1 MAKIPRNY
9 IVRGGGDWLDID
21 YSNID
26 FDHAGV
32 SPEPCPGFFGGY
44 LVHADEKTPSGILD
58 PGDVTLEIGRG
69 FETKEAAEAEL
80 QRLRECLESDLP

>member
-1 MAKIPRNY
+1 MAKRLPRNY
-9 IVRGGGDWLDID
+9 IVKGGGDWLDID

-32 SPEPCPGFFGGY
+32 SPTRTDDGY

-58 PGDVTLEIGRG
+58 PDQVTLEIGRG

-80 QRLRECLESDLP
+80 RRLREFVESLSA

>member
-9 IVRGGGDWLDID
+9 IVKGGGDWLDID

-32 SPEPCPGFFGGY
+32 SPTMSADGY
-44 LVHADEKTPSGILD
+44 LVHADEKTHSGILD

-80 QRLRECLESDLP
+80 QRLRECAESDLP

>member
-32 SPEPCPGFFGGY
+32 SRTPGDDGY

-80 QRLRECLESDLP
+80 QRLRECAESDLP

>member
-1 MAKIPRNY
+1 M
-9 IVRGGGDWLDID
+9 
-21 YSNID
+21 
-26 FDHAGV
+26 
-32 SPEPCPGFFGGY
+32 
-44 LVHADEKTPSGILD
+44 HADEKTPSGILD

>member
-32 SPEPCPGFFGGY
+32 TLRPG
-44 LVHADEKTPSGILD
+44 LTTATWCMQTRRRPPASSVRAT
-58 PGDVTLEIGRG
+58 
-69 FETKEAAEAEL
+69 
-80 QRLRECLESDLP
+80 

>member
-1 MAKIPRNY
+1 MAATPYDIVPRY
-9 IVRGGGDWLDID
+9 SCHVGFLLTAH

-32 SPEPCPGFFGGY
+32 TPARTDDGY
-44 LVHADEKTPSGILD
+44 LVHADEKTSSGILG
-58 PGDVTLEIGRG
+58 PGDVTLEIGKG

-80 QRLRECLESDLP
+80 RRLRQCVESDLQ

>member
-1 MAKIPRNY
+1 MAKIPRSY

-32 SPEPCPGFFGGY
+32 SPARTDDGY
-44 LVHADEKTPSGILD
+44 LVHADEKTPLLAEA
-58 PGDVTLEIGRG
+58 GDSVEIGRG
-69 FETKEAAEAEL
+69 FQIKEVAEAEL
-80 QRLRECLESDLP
+80 QRLRECVESLI